1 MTKLSLFTLTLICI
15 AQFFSTAQAGISN
28 DPRLNWQTLTSSH
41 FAVHYH
47 DGEEQLAKTTIA
59 IAERVHEKLAPLFQW
74 MPTELTDIVLTD
86 QIDFFNG
93 SATAIPT
100 NLMTLHVS
108 PPDMLTGIE
117 DHAGAMET
125 LITHEYVHILQLNK
139 ATRTPLAAR
148 SIFGR
153 FFLLFPGMFQP
164 GWLVE
169 GLATYYETDPA
180 RSIGRGQ
187 SSAFDALMRT
197 EYSCGIKP
205 LRQVNQPIASW
216 PSGAVPY
223 LYGVNFY
230 QFIAD
235 RYGAEKIQQLVTQY
249 SGNMLPF
256 SLNST
261 SRQVFGKDMDG
272 LWDEFE
278 TYLQQKYQPQLTALQ
293 EQGEV
298 SGQRIDQRGYVT
310 TSVRA
315 LADGTVIYFSFN
327 GITAPALMRLRPG
340 IQQPEHLAE
349 VHQGARFDLHPE
361 AGIVLA
367 QPEFSYNAN
376 LFYDLYRIDLN
387 SGKQRRLTQGARY
400 RAVTWSPDGK
410 QMVALHSTL
419 GRHELHRL
427 DADGK
432 LIEVLWRGESGVTL
446 SDPNWSPN
454 GMALVMSVWRPE
466 GGWNLEQF
474 NLADRT
480 FTQLTQQTVIEA
492 QPRYSADGTAVL
504 FSADNGGVYNL
515 RQLNLASGEIT
526 TLTHV
531 TSGAFEPN
539 QATVGGPI
547 YYTGYDCDGLDIY
560 RLDQPQSLPTPA
572 ASDGPSGIPLPP
584 APLPQGL
591 TINDYSPYSRLR
603 PRWWFPHLAI
613 ESGRTEL
620 GFITSANDPLY
631 RHNYQL
637 NAAYDFSN
645 QAVVGSL
652 DYIYDRYFPIFKLH
666 AQQLNQ
672 LERGGNDTLLRVRQE
687 QSYQAEVVLPYVQY
701 NRTVSLH
708 AAAISDE
715 TSDHWLAQ
723 NVTPRASRTDNLLGL
738 AVVYDSARRYP
749 LAISRSNGMQ
759 VQLAAENSDALSGSD
774 YSGTTY
780 LLDSRA
786 FINVGGS
793 NVLALRLAA
802 GLGTEQPR
810 PFQLGG
816 SRSAGQTNMLL
827 GAANISSP
835 FNQRSYAL
843 RGYSSGQ
850 ANLVGSRMALASLEW
865 RFPIKLIER
874 GIMAPPVALHQLHG
888 LIFVESGDA
897 WYKGQQRSYASSA
910 GVELRADL
918 IAFYGLGLET
928 RLGYAHGF
936 DNGGDNEIY
945 LQLGSSF

>member
-1 MTKLSLFTLTLICI
+1 MAKSPLLTFALICI
-15 AQFFSTAQAGISN
+15 TQLFSTAHAGISN

-59 IAERVHEKLAPLFQW
+59 IAERVHERLSPLFQW
-74 MPTELTDIVLTD
+74 SPTEPTDIVLTD

-93 SATAIPT
+93 YASVFPT
-100 NLMTLHVS
+100 NLMTLHVT
-108 PPDMLTGIE
+108 PPDMLTGLE

-125 LITHEYVHILQLNK
+125 LITHEYVHILHTDK
-139 ATRTPLAAR
+139 ATRTPLLAR
-148 SIFGR
+148 QLFGR
-153 FFLLFPGMFQP
+153 FFLLFPGMLQP
-164 GWLVE
+164 GWLLE

-180 RSIGRGQ
+180 RSVGRGQ
-187 SSAFDALMRT
+187 SSGFDMLMRT
-197 EYSCGIKP
+197 ESSCGIKP

-216 PSGAVPY
+216 PGGTVPY

-261 SRQVFGKDMDG
+261 SRRVFGKG
-272 LWDEFE
+272 LDELWGEFE
-278 TYLQQKYQPQLTALQ
+278 TYLQQEYQPQLAALQ

-298 SGQRIDQRGYVT
+298 SGQRLGQQGYVT
-310 TSVRA
+310 SSVRA

-327 GITAPALMRLRPG
+327 GTDAPALMRLRPG
-340 IQQPEHLAE
+340 TQPPEQLAN
-349 VHQGARFDLHPE
+349 VHQGGRFDLHPE

-367 QPEFSYNAN
+367 QPEFNHNAN
-376 LFYDLYRIDLN
+376 LFYDLYRIDLS
-387 SGKQRRLTQGARY
+387 SGKQRRLTQGERY

-410 QMVALHSTL
+410 QMVALHNAL
-419 GRHELHRL
+419 GRHELHLL

-446 SDPNWSPN
+446 SDPDWSPD
-454 GMALVMSVWRPE
+454 GTTLVMSVWRPE

-474 NLADRT
+474 NLADRA
-480 FTQLTQQTVIEA
+480 FTQLTRQTVIEA
-492 QPRYSADGTAVL
+492 QPRYSANGASVL

-515 RQLNLASGEIT
+515 RQLNLANGEIT

-531 TSGAFEPN
+531 ASGAFEPS
-539 QATVGGPI
+539 QATVDGPI

-560 RLDQPQSLPTPA
+560 RLDQPQPLPTPA
-572 ASDGPSGIPLPP
+572 APDGPSAIPLPP
-584 APLPQGL
+584 AALPHGL
-591 TINDYSPYSRLR
+591 KISDYSPYSHLR
-603 PRWWFPHLAI
+603 PRWWFPYLAI

-637 NAAYDFSN
+637 DAAYDFSN
-645 QAVVGSL
+645 QVMVGSL
-652 DYIYDRYFPIFKLH
+652 NYIYDRYFPIIKLH

-672 LERGGNDTLLRVRQE
+672 LQHTSDDTLLRVRQE
-687 QSYQAEVVLPYVQY
+687 QSYQAEVVVPYLQY
-701 NRTVSLH
+701 DRTVSLH
-708 AAAISDE
+708 AAAIGDE
-715 TSDHWLAQ
+715 TSDHWLAPG
-723 NVTPRASRTDNLLGL
+723 VAPHAPRTDRLLGL
-738 AVVYDSARRYP
+738 AMVYDSARRYP
-749 LAISRSNGMQ
+749 LAISRSNGLHI
-759 VQLAAENSDALSGSD
+759 QLAAENSDALSGSD

-786 FINVGGS
+786 FISVGDG

-827 GAANISSP
+827 GAANINSP

-843 RGYSSGQ
+843 RGYSAGQ
-850 ANLVGSRMALASLEW
+850 AYLAGSRMALASLEW
-865 RFPIKLIER
+865 RFPIKRIER
-874 GIMAPPVALHQLHG
+874 GIMTPPVALHQLHG
-888 LIFVESGDA
+888 IAFVESGDA
-897 WYKGQQRSYASSA
+897 WHKGQQQSFASSA
-910 GVELRADL
+910 GVELRAEV
-918 IAFYGLGLET
+918 IAFYGLGIET

-936 DNGGDNEIY
+936 DYGGGNEIY